1 MSPLLFV
8 AALAAGAF
16 LIAAVVTL
24 ISTRGDPAQAT
35 GIFASARS
43 TRNTETTARHLSAD
57 AASPA
62 MGRSRGLDAPAGSDQ
77 QHRGVARREFL
88 NRSMLSLFALGLGA
102 FGSAS
107 LAFLWS
113 QTSGG
118 FGSKINVGNLTDIK
132 AAIALGAGFHYV
144 PAGKMWI
151 TEYPPSALQ
160 EAKGSYKA
168 YSQVGEGLEAGVT
181 ALYQKCPHLGCRVP
195 ACTSSQWFECPCHG
209 SKFNRVGEQK
219 VGPAPRGLDRFPM
232 SFNSSGELIVD
243 TGTTIVGPAIGTN
256 TTGQESE
263 GPSCVAS
270 TTSSHG

>member
-8 AALAAGAF
+8 ALLAAGAF

-24 ISTRGDPAQAT
+24 MSTRGDSAQAT

-43 TRNTETTARHLSAD
+43 TRNTETTAPHPRVD
-57 AASPA
+57 AASPTVS
-62 MGRSRGLDAPAGSDQ
+62 RSRGLDAPVVSDQ
-77 QHRGVARREFL
+77 LHDGVARREFL

-107 LAFLWS
+107 LAFLWRES
-113 QTSGG
+113 SGG
-118 FGSKINVGNLTDIK
+118 FGAKINVGNLTDIK

-160 EAKGSYKA
+160 EAKASYKA
-168 YSQVGEGLEAGVT
+168 YPQVEEGLEAGVT
-181 ALYQKCPHLGCRVP
+181 ALYQKCTHLGCRVP

-209 SKFNRVGEQK
+209 SKFNRVGEMK

-232 SFNSSGELIVD
+232 TFNSSGELIVD
-243 TGTTIVGPAIGTN
+243 TGTIILGPAIGTN

-263 GPSCVAS
+263 GPSCVTS
-270 TTSSHG
+270 TSSHG